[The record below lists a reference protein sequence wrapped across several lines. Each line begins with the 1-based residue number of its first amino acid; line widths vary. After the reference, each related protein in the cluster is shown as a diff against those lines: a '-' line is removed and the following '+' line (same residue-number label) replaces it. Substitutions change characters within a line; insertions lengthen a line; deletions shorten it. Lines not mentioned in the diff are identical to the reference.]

1 MHKKNPPEILFTR
14 TELLADPANPSH
26 AYCSECE
33 KVKPI
38 KAFTRRVPPLL
49 MQKWGWDKL
58 LDKRRATYTFNTC
71 NYCAKRKRP
80 LNYDRYDAT
89 LKATGRHEFVVQLPT
104 GETMTQ
110 RELLIKQKRA
120 EGRARKVESG
130 KRIQRNRHKDA
141 YAPLQNKLKSEIAKV
156 KYQRTRMEN
165 LTEQAQNY
173 LTHYTEHLAS
183 IRENILACK
192 ADGRKPRPN
201 PADYIND
208 NALPTRQ
215 ARQEYNKL
223 GGVEQARVSSVYL

>member
-173 LTHYTEHLAS
+173 LTHYTEHLVS
-183 IRENILACK
+183 LRENILACK

>member
-1 MHKKNPPEILFTR
+1 MHKKNTPEILFTR

-38 KAFTRRVPPLL
+38 KLFTRRVPPLL
-49 MQKWGWDKL
+49 MEKWGWDKL
-58 LDKRRATYTFNTC
+58 LDKRNATYTFTTC
-71 NYCAKRKRP
+71 NYCAKRKRH
-80 LNYDRYDAT
+80 LNYDRLDAS

-173 LTHYTEHLAS
+173 LTHYTEHLVS
-183 IRENILACK
+183 LRENIIENK
-192 ADGRKPRPN
+192 QSGRKPRPN

>member
-1 MHKKNPPEILFTR
+1 
-14 TELLADPANPSH
+14 
-26 AYCSECE
+26 
-33 KVKPI
+33 
-38 KAFTRRVPPLL
+38 

-58 LDKRRATYTFNTC
+58 LDKRRATYTFSTC

-141 YAPLQNKLKSEIAKV
+141 YIPLQNKLKSEVAKV

-183 IRENILACK
+183 IRENIIENK
-192 ADGRKPRPN
+192 QSGRKPKPS
-201 PADYIND
+201 PADYINP
-208 NALPTRQ
+208 NAIPTRQ
-215 ARQEYNKL
+215 AREQHNKL
-223 GGVEQARVSSVYL
+223 GGVERERVSKTYL